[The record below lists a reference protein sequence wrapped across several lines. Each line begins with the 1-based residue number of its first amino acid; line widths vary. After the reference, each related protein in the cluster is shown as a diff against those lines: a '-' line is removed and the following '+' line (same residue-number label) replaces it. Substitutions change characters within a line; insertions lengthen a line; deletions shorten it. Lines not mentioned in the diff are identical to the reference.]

1 MQSYL
6 RDQIDWVQPFPAE
19 EYAQRRAKVRQA
31 LADHGL
37 DAVYV
42 TNPADL
48 NWLTGY
54 DMIWFHLQNLTGLL
68 VRADSDDTVFF
79 DGVGHTTIVSTTPE
93 IREAVLITREDN
105 SIEIIASGIAER
117 GLAKAKIGIQPWGYA
132 PHATTSDQFK
142 AALEAGGATVEDHS
156 FLVEH
161 QRFIKS
167 PLEVE
172 VVRKAS
178 AIADDAMAAAR
189 DGIAEGVMETELEG
203 IIMASMMKAGGG
215 YPGIRSMIGS
225 GPRAGT
231 HHSPPQHRTIKNG
244 DLVFVDFC
252 GCLHRYH
259 VNLNRT
265 FSLGEP
271 DPRWTDMMDKS
282 AGCIDAIQAAVSTGD
297 MMSKAQDV
305 ADHYTD
311 QVGLRPYV
319 WFVGGYSLGIAVPP
333 DWCGNHWV
341 KPRLDF
347 PDYELAPGM
356 VFNMENQFDVW
367 EDWPGGSGAAYIETF
382 LVTEDGL
389 EVLSRLP
396 RNLVVV

>member
-6 RDQIDWVQPFPAE
+6 RDQIDWVQPFPPE
-19 EYAQRRAKVRQA
+19 EYTARRGRVRQA
-31 LADHGL
+31 LAEAGL
-37 DAVYV
+37 DAIYV

-93 IREAVLITREDN
+93 IREAVMITREDN
-105 SIEIIASGIAER
+105 AIEIIVSGIAER
-117 GLAKAKIGIQPWGYA
+117 GLAKAKIGVQPWGYA

-161 QRFIKS
+161 QRFVKS

-172 VVRKAS
+172 TVRKAS
-178 AIADDAMAAAR
+178 AMADDAMTAAR
-189 DGIAEGVMETELEG
+189 DAIAEGVMETELEG

-215 YPGIRSMIGS
+215 YPGIRTMIGT

-231 HHSPPQHRTIKNG
+231 HHSPPQHRKIKQG

-271 DPRWTDMMDKS
+271 DPRWADMMDKS
-282 AGCIDAIQAAVSTGD
+282 AGCIDAIQAAVKTGD

-305 ADHYTD
+305 ADHYID
-311 QVGLRPYV
+311 QVGLRQYV

-347 PDYELAPGM
+347 GDRELEPGM

-367 EDWPGGSGAAYIETF
+367 EDWPGGSGAAYIDTF

-389 EVLSRLP
+389 EVLSKLP